1 MINKIYTCLWFDNN
15 AKEAANYYCSAFN
28 HSKLLSENDIVSM
41 FEVEGTKIMCL
52 NGGPHYKHT
61 PAVSQFVT
69 SENDKEIEHLWNH
82 LSKDGKVLMALGKYD
97 WSENYGWCE
106 DKFGVS
112 WQIFKGKMSEVNQ
125 KIVPCFLFVGNSF
138 GKAEKA
144 LNYYTSVIENSKIQG
159 VLKYEN
165 TKTEI
170 DGTVMHS
177 QFLLND
183 AVFMAMDGPGEHHYT
198 FSPATSFVI
207 ECDTQKEIDYY
218 WEKLG
223 DGGKYNQCGWLDDQ
237 FGISWQIIPKVL
249 AELMSDQAKA
259 PRVIQAFLKMQK
271 FDIETLLKA

>member
-1 MINKIYTCLWFDNN
+1 
-15 AKEAANYYCSAFN
+15 
-28 HSKLLSENDIVSM
+28 
-41 FEVEGTKIMCL
+41 MCL

-69 SENDKEIEHLWNH
+69 CEDDKEIEHLWDM
-82 LSKDGKVLMALGKYD
+82 LSANGKVLMPLGKYD

-106 DKFGVS
+106 DQFGVS
-112 WQIFKGKMSEVNQ
+112 WQIFKGKMSEVKQ
-125 KIVPCFLFVGNSF
+125 KIVPCFLFVGKSF
-138 GKAEKA
+138 GKAEA
-144 LNYYTSVIENSKIQG
+144 AVNYYTKVIENSKIQG

-165 TKTEI
+165 TKTDI

-177 QFLLND
+177 QFTLND

-207 ECDTQKEIDYY
+207 ECDTQKEIDFY

-223 DGGKYNQCGWLDDQ
+223 EGGVYNQCGWLDDQ

-249 AELMSDQAKA
+249 QELMADPEKA
-259 PRVIQAFLKMQK
+259 PRVIQAFLKMKK
-271 FDIETLLKA
+271 FDIQTLLDA